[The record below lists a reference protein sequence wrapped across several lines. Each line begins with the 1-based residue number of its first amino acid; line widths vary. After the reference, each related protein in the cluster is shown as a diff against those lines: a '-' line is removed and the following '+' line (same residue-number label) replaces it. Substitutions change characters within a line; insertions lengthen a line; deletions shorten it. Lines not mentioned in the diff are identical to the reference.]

1 MQTVF
6 TLLINNQPPQYPTTF
21 KALKAVFFTI
31 VCLMI
36 ATKKLVGNDGN
47 AYVKVAETYN
57 KSMEVYN
64 LYVKECT
71 ELTELQ
77 KIYLQK
83 FIEPL
88 VVTIKI

>member
-1 MQTVF
+1 MP
-6 TLLINNQPPQYPTTF
+6 IRRCPGGG
-21 KALKAVFFTI
+21 AA
-31 VCLMI
+31 MI
-36 ATKKLVGNDGN
+36 VGNDGN